1 MKEQRRIQW
10 YRLSTALRSV
20 KTLRP
25 CKKRTLTKLSERP
38 SLIMMMSSHTEVK
51 KENLEVLY
59 ERIIGN
65 LDSEILFFKEQLI
78 LRRINLKQKI
88 LYLRN

>member
-1 MKEQRRIQW
+1 
-10 YRLSTALRSV
+10 
-20 KTLRP
+20 
-25 CKKRTLTKLSERP
+25 
-38 SLIMMMSSHTEVK
+38 MMMSSHTEVK

-78 LRRINLKQKI
+78 LRGINLKQKI